1 MFVAPRKV
9 FLRRIHRGVGGGGG
23 GGVFMASRVEGLSL
37 LGFACALLRGDV
49 GWLSE
54 NSKLGKPHNI
64 ISSVQ
69 L

>member
-1 MFVAPRKV
+1 
-9 FLRRIHRGVGGGGG
+9 
-23 GGVFMASRVEGLSL
+23 MASRVEGLSL